1 MRFILS
7 ALMVFLTASVAV
19 AQTNTSSVFRFL
31 EIPPTARAAG
41 LGGNHAGLYNADF
54 SMLHVNPAY
63 LNANNSGSVS
73 ASYINFL
80 GDANMGF
87 TSGAYDLDQLG
98 AVGVGI
104 RFIGYGEF
112 DQLDEN
118 GNQLGNFNANDV
130 AITGAYSLEVFD
142 NVQAGAGFDFIHSS
156 YSAFKSSAVALSGG
170 VFYQDT
176 ASHFSAGLSV
186 RNLGAQITTYDG
198 LREHLP
204 IDVSV
209 GVTKKPEAFPFQ
221 LSLTLKQLNNW
232 DMRIVGEN
240 ERPGIVDNAFRHVL
254 FGGEA
259 NLGENIAIRFGY
271 DHYLHEQTKTGRD
284 FDLAGIAFGVGI
296 NLSNL
301 TIDFS
306 RSSYSRIGGV
316 TRLSLKS
323 RILN

>member
-7 ALMVFLTASVAV
+7 AFVVFWATTSAF

-41 LGGNHAGLYNADF
+41 LGGNHTGLYNADF

-87 TSGAYDLDQLG
+87 TSGAYNLNQLG
-98 AVGVGI
+98 TVGIGI
-104 RFIGYGEF
+104 RFVGYGEF

-118 GNQLGNFNANDV
+118 GNQQGSFNANDV
-130 AITGAYSLEVFD
+130 AITGAYSLEIFK
-142 NVQAGAGFDFIHSS
+142 NVQAGAGIDFIHSS
-156 YSAFKSSAVALSGG
+156 YSTFKSSAMALSGG

-186 RNLGAQITTYDG
+186 RNLGTQITTYDG
-198 LREHLP
+198 QREPLP
-204 IDVSV
+204 IDVSL
-209 GVTKKPEAFPFQ
+209 GITKKPEAFPFQ

-232 DMRIVGEN
+232 DMRIVGET
-240 ERPGIVDNAFRHVL
+240 ERPGFVDNAFRHVL
-254 FGGEA
+254 LGGEA
-259 NLGENIAIRFGY
+259 NLGENLAIRIGY

-296 NLSNL
+296 HLKNV

-306 RSSYSRIGGV
+306 RNSYSSIGGV
-316 TRLSLKS
+316 TRLSLKA

>member
-1 MRFILS
+1 
-7 ALMVFLTASVAV
+7 MVFMTASSAF
-19 AQTNTSSVFRFL
+19 AQTNSSSVFRFL

-87 TSGAYDLDQLG
+87 TSGAYEFEKLG
-98 AVGVGI
+98 TVGLGI
-104 RFIGYGEF
+104 RFVGYGEF

-118 GNQLGNFNANDV
+118 GNQMGSFNANDV
-130 AITGAYSLEVFD
+130 AIAGAYSLEIL
-142 NVQAGAGFDFIHSS
+142 NNIQAGAGFDFIHSS
-156 YSAFKSSAVALSGG
+156 YSNFKSTAVALSGG

-186 RNLGAQITTYDG
+186 RNLGGQITTYDG
-198 LREHLP
+198 LREPLP
-204 IDVSV
+204 IDVSL
-209 GVTKKPEAFPFQ
+209 GITKKPEAFPFQ

-232 DMRIVGEN
+232 DMRIYGE
-240 ERPGIVDNAFRHVL
+240 EEKPGFVDNAFRHIL

-259 NLGENIAIRFGY
+259 NMGENVAIRFGY

-316 TRLSLKS
+316 TRLSLKA